1 MALGGEQRPEMAAL
15 ALVCTENSEGT
26 GASFPQCEMALLS
39 PSQGHFV
46 ISCTFLITPKGL
58 SQRSYL
64 HPPCPSLFLCW
75 ACTLAFFPQCLVLL
89 TVPSLLV
96 STTLVLIFLKFSFL
110 SFLPFI
116 AGSSVAVK
124 CSCPQ
129 EEQTDQT
136 RFARSLLCS

>member
-1 MALGGEQRPEMAAL
+1 MSRDQRWQLWLWCALRTLKGQRPLSLSVRLLCCLHPRGILLSAAL
-15 ALVCTENSEGT
+15 SSSLLRDSP
-26 GASFPQCEMALLS
+26 SDLISILPALLCS
-39 PSQGHFV
+39 FAGPA
-46 ISCTFLITPKGL
+46 L
-58 SQRSYL
+58 
-64 HPPCPSLFLCW
+64 
-75 ACTLAFFPQCLVLL
+75 LASFPQCLVLL